1 MRPAIKHSFEA
12 KFEIKS
18 IKETLTHRVYG
29 GTPIEALHDLHK
41 LVQNS
46 MHWRPE
52 DYVVTFLKRDGFAP
66 YELPPD
72 SRNPD
77 LRPRARHVT
86 REAPTMGLD
95 LGETA
100 SVKQEGNP
108 IFVLP
113 VGAPEANTSSQP

>member
-29 GTPIEALHDLHK
+29 GTPIDALHDLHK

-46 MHWRPE
+46 MHWGPD

-66 YELPPD
+66 YDLPPD

-77 LRPRARHVT
+77 VRSRHVT
-86 REAPTMGLD
+86 VREGGVNYALD
-95 LGETA
+95 LGAVE
-100 SVKQEGNP
+100 SVKQDNP

-113 VGAPEANTSSQP
+113 VGAPAANTSSQP